1 MPKPSRSLPP
11 ALSAILVAF
20 LVVGAPE
27 AAKAAGKPA
36 RKPAKSASMHGGGA
50 PHAARE
56 PAGKSVGS
64 PTEGKLVDGVR
75 LEEGPAIRIVP
86 VYAGGDVRYGTRNL
100 VHLIERAA
108 ARVRQK
114 FPDSLLSVGHLSRRG
129 GGELDH
135 HASHESGRDADIGFY
150 VSGAGGKALYA
161 PHFVAFTGDAHAKTW
176 PGARFDDAKNWAF
189 VEALLT
195 DPEVHVTHVFVAQP
209 LKDRLMAYA
218 SKMQVREALRTRA
231 AETLMQPKGALPH
244 DDHFHV
250 RISCP
255 RSRQGEACIENP
267 ERKIARTARGHGH
280 VASRGHGP
288 SSGPS
293 GRSAP
298 PPAPRGSK
306 PATPTKPVEP
316 TREQAKSEPHARK
329 AAPEEHHDVPK
340 LGPVVPGLDSVVIP
354 APMDDVDGLHD

>member
-1 MPKPSRSLPP
+1 
-11 ALSAILVAF
+11 
-20 LVVGAPE
+20 
-27 AAKAAGKPA
+27 
-36 RKPAKSASMHGGGA
+36 MH
-50 PHAARE
+50 E
-56 PAGKSVGS
+56 P
-64 PTEGKLVDGVR
+64 
-75 LEEGPAIRIVP
+75 
-86 VYAGGDVRYGTRNL
+86 GD
-100 VHLIERAA
+100 
-108 ARVRQK
+108 
-114 FPDSLLSVGHLSRRG
+114 S
-129 GGELDH
+129 
-135 HASHESGRDADIGFY
+135 
-150 VSGAGGKALYA
+150 
-161 PHFVAFTGDAHAKTW
+161 
-176 PGARFDDAKNWAF
+176 
-189 VEALLT
+189 
-195 DPEVHVTHVFVAQP
+195 
-209 LKDRLMAYA
+209 
-218 SKMQVREALRTRA
+218 
-231 AETLMQPKGALPH
+231 LPH

>member
-1 MPKPSRSLPP
+1 
-11 ALSAILVAF
+11 
-20 LVVGAPE
+20 
-27 AAKAAGKPA
+27 
-36 RKPAKSASMHGGGA
+36 
-50 PHAARE
+50 
-56 PAGKSVGS
+56 VGS

-75 LEEGPAIRIVP
+75 LEEGPAIRVVP
-86 VYAGGDVRYGTRNL
+86 VYAGGDVRYGTRHL
-100 VHLIERAA
+100 VHLLERAA

-114 FPDSLLSVGHLSRRG
+114 FPDSVLSVGHLSKRG

-135 HASHESGRDADIGFY
+135 HASHESGRDADVGFY

-195 DPEVHVTHVFVAQP
+195 DPEAHVTHVFVAQP

-218 SKMQVREALRTRA
+218 TKMQVREALRTRA
-231 AETLMQPKGALPH
+231 AEALMQPKGALPH

-255 RSRQGEACIENP
+255 RTRQGEACIENP
-267 ERKIARTARGHGH
+267 ERKVARSARGHGRT
-280 VASRGHGP
+280 ASRGHGQT
-288 SSGPS
+288 GA
-293 GRSAP
+293 SARP
-298 PPAPRGSK
+298 APPAPSHTTK
-306 PATPTKPVEP
+306 PAAPAKPVEP
-316 TREQAKSEPHARK
+316 AREQAKSEPRHAKK
-329 AAPEEHHDVPK
+329 APPEEPRDVPK

-354 APMDDVDGLHD
+354 APMDDVDGMHD